1 MFNELLGNDDDERA
15 VSPVIG
21 VILMVAITVIL
32 AAVIGAFVLQL
43 GDSVS
48 QTAPQASIGVD
59 SITADDNEIV
69 LRHSGG
75 DTVEWDETQLIVE
88 KEGADNNLEW
98 AGTGSGAFSPAD
110 EATIIT
116 GNETNATG
124 NETNATLTTNG
135 TTIDEDSANAF
146 ALTSDDRVTI
156 TLIDQSSGE
165 IIFERE
171 IRA

>member
-59 SITADDNEIV
+59 SITADDNKTV

-116 GNETNATG
+116 DNGTI
-124 NETNATLTTNG
+124 ATLTTNG
-135 TTIDEDSANAF
+135 TTKDEDSANAF

>member
-1 MFNELLGNDDDERA
+1 MFNELLGNDDEERA

-59 SITADDNEIV
+59 DTDVSSNSIV

-75 DTVEWDETQLIVE
+75 DTIEWDETNLIVE
-88 KEGADNNLEW
+88 KEDGASVAWDGS
-98 AGTGSGAFSPAD
+98 ASGAFETADEVYVSTQNASYSDNATIKTGPGSVDPAD
-110 EATIIT
+110 GPDSSSFTFTA
-116 GNETNATG
+116 
-124 NETNATLTTNG
+124 
-135 TTIDEDSANAF
+135 DE
-146 ALTSDDRVTI
+146 RITI
-156 TLIDQSSGE
+156 TMIDRQSGE

-171 IRA
+171 IRV

>member
-48 QTAPQASIGVD
+48 NTAPQASIGVD
-59 SITADDNEIV
+59 SISAADDEIV

-75 DTVEWDETQLIVE
+75 DTIEWSDTDLIVA
-88 KEGADNNLEW
+88 KDNSTKDELRWNGPGEE
-98 AGTGSGAFSPAD
+98 AFSPA
-110 EATIIT
+110 
-116 GNETNATG
+116 
-124 NETNATLTTNG
+124 
-135 TTIDEDSANAF
+135 S
-146 ALTSDDRVTI
+146 SVTI
-156 TLIDQSSGE
+156 TTNNTSNNTSDAVLNTGTNDHAADQGGEYTLAEGDRLTITLLDTSSGE

>member
-1 MFNELLGNDDDERA
+1 MFNELLGNDDEERA

-59 SITADDNEIV
+59 DTDVSSNSIV

-75 DTVEWDETQLIVE
+75 DTIEWDETNLIVE
-88 KEGADNNLEW
+88 KEDGDSVAWDGS
-98 AGTGSGAFSPAD
+98 ASGAFETADEVNVSTQNASNPDNATIKTGPGSVDPAD
-110 EATIIT
+110 SPDSSSFTFTA
-116 GNETNATG
+116 
-124 NETNATLTTNG
+124 
-135 TTIDEDSANAF
+135 DE
-146 ALTSDDRVTI
+146 RITI
-156 TLIDQSSGE
+156 TMIDRQSGE

-171 IRA
+171 IRV

>member
-88 KEGADNNLEW
+88 KEGAANNLEW

-116 GNETNATG
+116 HNGTI
-124 NETNATLTTNG
+124 ATLTTNG

>member
-1 MFNELLGNDDDERA
+1 MFNELLGNDDEERA

-59 SITADDNEIV
+59 DTDVSSNSIV

-75 DTVEWDETQLIVE
+75 DTIEWDETNLIVE
-88 KEGADNNLEW
+88 KEDGDSVAWDGS
-98 AGTGSGAFSPAD
+98 ASGAFETADEVNVSTQNASNSDNTTIKTGPGSVDPAD
-110 EATIIT
+110 SPDSSPFTFTA
-116 GNETNATG
+116 
-124 NETNATLTTNG
+124 
-135 TTIDEDSANAF
+135 DE
-146 ALTSDDRVTI
+146 RITI
-156 TLIDQSSGE
+156 TMIDRQSGE

-171 IRA
+171 IRV

>member
-1 MFNELLGNDDDERA
+1 MFNELLGNDDEERA

-59 SITADDNEIV
+59 DTDVSSNSIV

-75 DTVEWDETQLIVE
+75 DTIEWDETNLIVE
-88 KEGADNNLEW
+88 KEDNASVAW
-98 AGTGSGAFSPAD
+98 DGSASGAFETADEVNVSTQNANNSDNATIKTGPGSVDPAD
-110 EATIIT
+110 SPDSSPFTFTA
-116 GNETNATG
+116 
-124 NETNATLTTNG
+124 
-135 TTIDEDSANAF
+135 DE
-146 ALTSDDRVTI
+146 RITI
-156 TLIDQSSGE
+156 TMIDRQSGE

-171 IRA
+171 IRV

>member
-59 SITADDNEIV
+59 SISAADDEIV

-75 DTVEWDETQLIVE
+75 DSIEWSDTDLIV
-88 KEGADNNLEW
+88 ANNNQNELRWNGPGEE
-98 AGTGSGAFSPAD
+98 AFSPAGSV
-110 EATIIT
+110 TIT
-116 GNETNATG
+116 
-124 NETNATLTTNG
+124 TTNSTDAVLNTS
-135 TTIDEDSANAF
+135 TTDHAADQGGEYT
-146 ALTSDDRVTI
+146 LSDGDRLTI
-156 TLIDQSSGE
+156 TLIDKSSGE

>member
-1 MFNELLGNDDDERA
+1 MFNELLGNDDEERA

-32 AAVIGAFVLQL
+32 AAVIGAFVLPL

-59 SITADDNEIV
+59 DTDVSSNSIV

-75 DTVEWDETQLIVE
+75 DTIEWDETNLIVE
-88 KEGADNNLEW
+88 KEDGASVAWDGS
-98 AGTGSGAFSPAD
+98 ASGAFETADEVNVSTQNASDSGNKSTIKTGPGLVDPAD
-110 EATIIT
+110 SPDSSSFTFTA
-116 GNETNATG
+116 
-124 NETNATLTTNG
+124 
-135 TTIDEDSANAF
+135 DE
-146 ALTSDDRVTI
+146 RITI
-156 TLIDQSSGE
+156 TMIDRQSGE

-171 IRA
+171 IRV

>member
-48 QTAPQASIGVD
+48 QTAPQASVGIDDTNV
-59 SITADDNEIV
+59 TDNEIV

-75 DTVEWDETQLIVE
+75 DTIEWDETNLVVE
-88 KEGADNNLEW
+88 NETGDRVAWD
-98 AGTGSGAFSPAD
+98 GTASGAFETA
-110 EATIIT
+110 
-116 GNETNATG
+116 NEVPVRTDNSSDDNNATV
-124 NETNATLTTNG
+124 T
-135 TTIDEDSANAF
+135 
-146 ALTSDDRVTI
+146 TSDSVAYADGDSSYTFGEDERITI
-156 TLIDQSSGE
+156 TMIDRQSGE

-171 IRA
+171 IRV

>member
-59 SITADDNEIV
+59 SISADDNQIV

-75 DTVEWDETQLIVE
+75 DTIEWADTDLIVANANSSQKDLRWNAPGDE
-88 KEGADNNLEW
+88 AL
-98 AGTGSGAFSPAD
+98 SPASSV
-110 EATIIT
+110 TIR
-116 GNETNATG
+116 
-124 NETNATLTTNG
+124 TTNSSDAVLNTS
-135 TTIDEDSANAF
+135 TTAHAADQGEEYTLAEG
-146 ALTSDDRVTI
+146 DRLTI
-156 TLIDQSSGE
+156 TLLDTSSGE

>member
-88 KEGADNNLEW
+88 KEGAANNLEW

-116 GNETNATG
+116 DDETNATL
-124 NETNATLTTNG
+124 TNATLTTNG

>member
-1 MFNELLGNDDDERA
+1 MFTELLDTEDRG

-48 QTAPQASIGVD
+48 QTAPQASIGID
-59 SITADDNEIV
+59 NTDASTNSII

-75 DTVEWDETQLIVE
+75 DTVEWADTRVAVENESGNSATWDGPGTEAFEPTNEVNVITQDPPAPTDAIT
-88 KEGADNNLEW
+88 D
-98 AGTGSGAFSPAD
+98 TGSQATNITSGAASAL
-110 EATIIT
+110 
-116 GNETNATG
+116 NE
-124 NETNATLTTNG
+124 
-135 TTIDEDSANAF
+135 
-146 ALTSDDRVTI
+146 DDRITI
-156 TLIDQSSGE
+156 TMIDKASGE
-165 IIFERE
+165 IIFERD

>member
-1 MFNELLGNDDDERA
+1 MFNELLGNDDEERA

-32 AAVIGAFVLQL
+32 AAVIGAFVLPL

-59 SITADDNEIV
+59 DTDVSSNSIV

-75 DTVEWDETQLIVE
+75 DTIEWDETNLIVE
-88 KEGADNNLEW
+88 KEDGDSVAWDGS
-98 AGTGSGAFSPAD
+98 ASGAFETADEVNVSTQNASTYGDKSTIKTGPGPVDPAD
-110 EATIIT
+110 SPDSSPFSFTA
-116 GNETNATG
+116 
-124 NETNATLTTNG
+124 
-135 TTIDEDSANAF
+135 DE
-146 ALTSDDRVTI
+146 RITI
-156 TLIDQSSGE
+156 TMIDRQSGE

-171 IRA
+171 IRV

>member
-59 SITADDNEIV
+59 SISADDNQIV

-75 DTVEWDETQLIVE
+75 DTIEWADTDLIVANANSSQNDLRWNAPGDE
-88 KEGADNNLEW
+88 ALSPAGSATVNTTAPDLRTNSTNNLPTTS
-98 AGTGSGAFSPAD
+98 GGSYNLAEG
-110 EATIIT
+110 
-116 GNETNATG
+116 
-124 NETNATLTTNG
+124 
-135 TTIDEDSANAF
+135 
-146 ALTSDDRVTI
+146 DRLTI
-156 TLIDQSSGE
+156 TLLDKSSGE

>member
-1 MFNELLGNDDDERA
+1 MFNELLGNDDEERA

-59 SITADDNEIV
+59 DTDVSSNSIV

-75 DTVEWDETQLIVE
+75 DTIEWDETNLIVE
-88 KEGADNNLEW
+88 KEDGDSVAWDGS
-98 AGTGSGAFSPAD
+98 ASGAFETADEVNVSTQNASNPDNVTIKNGPGSVDPAD
-110 EATIIT
+110 SPDSSPFNFTA
-116 GNETNATG
+116 
-124 NETNATLTTNG
+124 
-135 TTIDEDSANAF
+135 DE
-146 ALTSDDRVTI
+146 RITI
-156 TLIDQSSGE
+156 TMIDRQSGE

-171 IRA
+171 IRV

>member
-48 QTAPQASIGVD
+48 QTAPQASVGIDDTNV
-59 SITADDNEIV
+59 TDNEIV

-75 DTVEWDETQLIVE
+75 DTIEWDETNLVVE
-88 KEGADNNLEW
+88 NESGDRVAWD
-98 AGTGSGAFSPAD
+98 GTASGAFETANEVPVRTENSSD
-110 EATIIT
+110 
-116 GNETNATG
+116 GNNNATV
-124 NETNATLTTNG
+124 T
-135 TTIDEDSANAF
+135 
-146 ALTSDDRVTI
+146 TSDSVAYADGGSSYTFGEDERITI
-156 TLIDQSSGE
+156 TMIDRQSGE

-171 IRA
+171 IRV

>member
-1 MFNELLGNDDDERA
+1 MFNELLGNDDEERA

-59 SITADDNEIV
+59 DTDVSSNSIV

-75 DTVEWDETQLIVE
+75 DTIEWDETNLIVE
-88 KEGADNNLEW
+88 KEDGDSVAWDGS
-98 AGTGSGAFSPAD
+98 ASGAFETADEVNVSTQNASKSDNATIKTGPGSVDPAD
-110 EATIIT
+110 SPDSSPFPFTA
-116 GNETNATG
+116 
-124 NETNATLTTNG
+124 
-135 TTIDEDSANAF
+135 DE
-146 ALTSDDRVTI
+146 RITI
-156 TLIDQSSGE
+156 TMIDRQSGE

-171 IRA
+171 IRV

>member
-48 QTAPQASIGVD
+48 QTAPQASVGIDDTNV
-59 SITADDNEIV
+59 TDNEIV

-75 DTVEWDETQLIVE
+75 DTIEWDETNLVVE
-88 KEGADNNLEW
+88 NETGDRVAWD
-98 AGTGSGAFSPAD
+98 GTASGAFETA
-110 EATIIT
+110 
-116 GNETNATG
+116 NEVPVRTENSSDP
-124 NETNATLTTNG
+124 
-135 TTIDEDSANAF
+135 TTIMPQSRH
-146 ALTSDDRVTI
+146 LT
-156 TLIDQSSGE
+156 Q
-165 IIFERE
+165 
-171 IRA
+171 

>member
-48 QTAPQASIGVD
+48 NTAPQASIGVD
-59 SITADDNEIV
+59 SISAADEEIV

-75 DTVEWDETQLIVE
+75 DTIEWDETQLIVE
-88 KEGADNNLEW
+88 KEGAANNLEW

-116 GNETNATG
+116 DNG
-124 NETNATLTTNG
+124 TNATLTTNG
-135 TTIDEDSANAF
+135 TTIDEDSDNAF

>member
-116 GNETNATG
+116 DNGTI
-124 NETNATLTTNG
+124 ATLTTNG
-135 TTIDEDSANAF
+135 TTKDEDSANAF

>member
-1 MFNELLGNDDDERA
+1 MFNELLGNDDEERA

-59 SITADDNEIV
+59 DTDVSSNSIV

-75 DTVEWDETQLIVE
+75 DTIEWDETNLIVE
-88 KEGADNNLEW
+88 KEDNASVAW
-98 AGTGSGAFSPAD
+98 DGSASGAFETADEVNVSTQNASDTRDNNATIKTGPGSVDPAD
-110 EATIIT
+110 GPGSSSFTFTA
-116 GNETNATG
+116 
-124 NETNATLTTNG
+124 
-135 TTIDEDSANAF
+135 DE
-146 ALTSDDRVTI
+146 RITI
-156 TLIDQSSGE
+156 TMIDRQSGE

-171 IRA
+171 IRV

>member
-59 SITADDNEIV
+59 SITADDNKIV

-116 GNETNATG
+116 DNGTI
-124 NETNATLTTNG
+124 ATLTTNG
-135 TTIDEDSANAF
+135 TTKDEDSANAF

>member
-1 MFNELLGNDDDERA
+1 MFTELLDTEDRG

-48 QTAPQASIGVD
+48 QTAPQASIGID
-59 SITADDNEIV
+59 NTDASTNSII

-75 DTVEWDETQLIVE
+75 DTVEWADTRVVVENESANSTTWDGPGTEAFKPNNEVNVITQHRPAPTDAII
-88 KEGADNNLEW
+88 D
-98 AGTGSGAFSPAD
+98 TGSQ
-110 EATIIT
+110 
-116 GNETNATG
+116 
-124 NETNATLTTNG
+124 TTNITSG
-135 TTIDEDSANAF
+135 AAF
-146 ALTSDDRVTI
+146 ALNEDDRITI
-156 TLIDQSSGE
+156 TMIDKASGE
-165 IIFERE
+165 IIFKRD

>member
-1 MFNELLGNDDDERA
+1 MFNELLGNDDEERA

-59 SITADDNEIV
+59 DTTVTDNEIV

-75 DTVEWDETQLIVE
+75 DTIEWDETNLIVE
-88 KEGADNNLEW
+88 KEDGASVAWDGS
-98 AGTGSGAFSPAD
+98 ASGAFETADEVYVSTKNASDSGNATIKTGPGSVAPAD
-110 EATIIT
+110 GSSSFNFTA
-116 GNETNATG
+116 
-124 NETNATLTTNG
+124 
-135 TTIDEDSANAF
+135 DE
-146 ALTSDDRVTI
+146 RITI
-156 TLIDQSSGE
+156 TMIDRQSGE

-171 IRA
+171 IRV